1 MLALTGTP
9 GIFLY
14 RSPTDLRKSL
24 DGLSG
29 LVRSHFGEQLY
40 SAAFFVFVNRHRTL
54 VKILYW
60 DRDGLAVWAKR
71 LEQGTFRVP
80 AVGQER
86 MELTAAQLSMLLEGI
101 TPRRMNRRYRR
112 EAPAAASA

>member
-1 MLALTGTP
+1 MLALTGAP
-9 GIFLY
+9 RIFLY
-14 RSPTDLRKSL
+14 RGPTDLRKSF

-29 LVRSHFGEQLY
+29 LVRPHFGEELY
-40 SAAFFVFVNRHRTL
+40 SATFFVFVNRRRTL

-71 LEQGTFRVP
+71 LERGTFRIP
-80 AVGQER
+80 AAEEDRV
-86 MELTAAQLSMLLEGI
+86 ELSVAELSMLLEGI

-112 EAPAAASA
+112 DAPAASA

>member
-9 GIFLY
+9 RIFLY
-14 RSPTDLRKSL
+14 RTATDLRKSF

-29 LVRSHFGEQLY
+29 LVRLHFGEQLY
-40 SAAFFVFVNRHRTL
+40 SGTFYVFVNRRRTL
-54 VKILYW
+54 MKILYW

-71 LEQGTFRVP
+71 LEQGTFQVP
-80 AVGQER
+80 AVGEER
-86 MELTAAQLSMLLEGI
+86 MELSAAQLSMVLEGI

-112 EAPAAASA
+112 DAPQTVSA

>member
-9 GIFLY
+9 RIFLY
-14 RSPTDLRKSL
+14 RSPTDLRKSF

-29 LVRSHFGEQLY
+29 LVRQHFGEQLY
-40 SAAFFVFVNRHRTL
+40 AATFYVFVNRRRTL

-71 LEQGTFRVP
+71 LEEGTFRIP
-80 AVGQER
+80 AVGEER
-86 MELTAAQLSMLLEGI
+86 MELSAAQLSMLLEGI
-101 TPRRMNRRYRR
+101 TPRRMNRRYKRT
-112 EAPAAASA
+112 APAASA

>member
-9 GIFLY
+9 RIFLY
-14 RSPTDLRKSL
+14 RTPTDLRKSF

-29 LVRSHFGEQLY
+29 LVRPHFGEQLY
-40 SAAFFVFVNRHRTL
+40 SAAFFVFVSRRRTL

-60 DRDGLAVWAKR
+60 DRDGLALWSKR

-80 AVGQER
+80 AAREER
-86 MELTAAQLSMLLEGI
+86 LELSATQLSMLLEGI
-101 TPRRMNRRYRR
+101 TPRRINRRYKRV
-112 EAPAAASA
+112 APAASA